1 VRFRRSRRSRRC
13 AGWRQRRSELLGPRA
28 QAAEVDGDA
37 CSGQTTAGEF
47 NQWAR
52 GAPRDDTEAIRARNR
67 KMAKGFTRS
76 TRAGGFGNSGE
87 RDSASPVTWALGSS
101 LSQAHGLTRKLFGC
115 LNRTEGG
122 WRGVGHGGGARAA
135 LAVRGEVAGGN
146 GWLGQ
151 VRRSTDEATGEA
163 TERWGGF
170 YSLGAGVVTG
180 GRGRAGVRAPACTE
194 RAPGCQHASNTW
206 MVASANVQ
214 RPV

>member
-1 VRFRRSRRSRRC
+1 
-13 AGWRQRRSELLGPRA
+13 
-28 QAAEVDGDA
+28 
-37 CSGQTTAGEF
+37 
-47 NQWAR
+47 
-52 GAPRDDTEAIRARNR
+52 
-67 KMAKGFTRS
+67 MAKGFTRS

-151 VRRSTDEATGEA
+151 IRRSTDEATGEA